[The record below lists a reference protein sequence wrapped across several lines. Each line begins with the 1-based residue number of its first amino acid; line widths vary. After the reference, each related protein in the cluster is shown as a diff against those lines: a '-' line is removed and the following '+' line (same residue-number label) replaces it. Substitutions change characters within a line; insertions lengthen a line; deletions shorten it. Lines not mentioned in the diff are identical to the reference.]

1 MKTQWQI
8 PTPEAFDPLC
18 AELIAAYPRGAALL
32 LEGTL
37 GAGKSTF
44 AARFAAK
51 LGYNESVSPTFGI
64 LHEYGPNLRHYDL
77 YRVGSEGFFA
87 RGLHETLEGGW
98 ALIEWPDEKLERYL
112 NEMDYTAVKLTI
124 TPHGQTRTVKV
135 AA

>member
-1 MKTQWQI
+1 MNTRWQI

-18 AELIAAYPRGAALL
+18 DALIAAHPKGAVVL

-51 LGYNESVSPTFGI
+51 LGYSESASPTFGVM
-64 LHEYGPNLRHYDL
+64 HEYGPNLRHYDL
-77 YRVGSEGFFA
+77 YRIGSDGFFG

-98 ALIEWPDEKLERYL
+98 ALIEWPDARLERYL
-112 NEMDYTAVKLTI
+112 NEMDYTTVKLTI
-124 TPHGQTRTVKV
+124 TPEGRNRRVEV